1 MAVLKAKKETVANT
15 GGLTLNVEGGGWF
28 RGRSWPVH
36 VGLWLAM
43 LVILFPMAYAALVA
57 TQTNAEVFRF
67 QLTPGSGLADHFDQ
81 VWNERNLGRFM
92 WNSTV
97 QAVLVTAAKTVLSL
111 LAGLAFVY
119 FKFRGKWIVFFFVLI
134 TLMMPTEVMILALF
148 RFVSDL
154 GWKDSMA
161 GLVVPFAASAT
172 GAFLFR
178 QHFANLP
185 RDLAEASQIDGA
197 SPLQFLFRILIP
209 LSWNAIGALAVIQFV
224 FVWNMYLWP
233 VLIISDQE
241 EQVIQVGLQGL
252 QGIDTGLTF
261 GPLMLAALLASIP
274 PTLVFIALQKPF
286 MSGFALGAD
295 K

>member
-1 MAVLKAKKETVANT
+1 MAEREQSLS
-15 GGLTLNVEGGGWF
+15 LNVGKPGLIK
-28 RGRSWPVH
+28 GRSWPIH
-36 VGLWLAM
+36 LALCLAM
-43 LVILFPMAYAALVA
+43 IIILFPLAYAALIS

-67 QLTPGSGLADHFDQ
+67 QLTPGTGLSDHFDQ
-81 VWNERNLGRFM
+81 VWNERNIGRFM
-92 WNSTV
+92 WNSVV
-97 QAVLVTAAKTVLSL
+97 QAVLITVAKTVLSL

-119 FKFRGKWIVFFFVLI
+119 FTFRGKWIVFFFVLI

-197 SPLQFLFRILIP
+197 TPLQFLFRILIP
-209 LSWNAIGALAVIQFV
+209 LSWNTIGALAVIQFV

-233 VLIISDQE
+233 VLIVSDQDK
-241 EQVIQVGLQGL
+241 QVVQVGLQGL
-252 QGIDTGLTF
+252 QGIETGLTF
-261 GPLMLAALLASIP
+261 GPLMLAALLVSIP
-274 PTLVFIALQKPF
+274 PILVFIALQKPF

>member
-1 MAVLKAKKETVANT
+1 MAAREGDKLS
-15 GGLTLNVEGGGWF
+15 LNVGRPGLI

-36 VGLWLAM
+36 LGLLLSM
-43 LVILFPMAYAALVA
+43 ILILFPMAYAALIS

-67 QLTPGSGLADHFDQ
+67 QLTPGSGLRDHFDL
-81 VWNERNLGRFM
+81 VWNDRNIGRLM
-92 WNSTV
+92 WNSLV
-97 QAVLVTAAKTVLSL
+97 QAVVITTAKTILSL

-119 FKFRGKWIVFFFVLI
+119 FKFRFKWLVFFFVLI

-154 GWKDSMA
+154 GWKDTLA
-161 GLVVPFAASAT
+161 GLTVPFAASAT

-185 RDLAEASQIDGA
+185 RDLAEAAQIDGA
-197 SPLQFLFRILIP
+197 SPIQFLTRILIP
-209 LSWNAIGALAVIQFV
+209 LSWNVIGALAVIQFV

-233 VLIISDQE
+233 VLIVSDQDN
-241 EQVIQVGLQGL
+241 QVVQVGLQGL
-252 QGIDTGLTF
+252 RNVDAGLTF
-261 GPLMLAALLASIP
+261 GPLMLAALLISIP
-274 PTLVFIALQKPF
+274 PILVFIALQKPF

>member
-1 MAVLKAKKETVANT
+1 MAAREADNISLSVGKK
-15 GGLTLNVEGGGWF
+15 GLI
-28 RGRSWPVH
+28 RGRSWPIH
-36 VGLWLAM
+36 VMLWLAAV
-43 LVILFPMAYAALVA
+43 LIVFPLAYAALIS

-67 QLTPGSGLADHFDQ
+67 QLTPGSGFGTHLDQ
-81 VWNERNLGRFM
+81 VWNERNIGRFM

-97 QAVLVTAAKTVLSL
+97 QAVLITVAKTVLSL

-119 FKFRGKWIVFFFVLI
+119 FRFRGKWLVFFFVLI

-185 RDLAEASQIDGA
+185 RDLAEAAQIDGA
-197 SPLQFLFRILIP
+197 SPIQFLFRILIP
-209 LSWNAIGALAVIQFV
+209 LSWNVIGALAVIQFV

-233 VLIISDQE
+233 VLIISDQDR
-241 EQVIQVGLQGL
+241 QVVQVGLQGL

-261 GPLMLAALLASIP
+261 GPLMLAALIVSIP

-286 MSGFALGAD
+286 MAGFALGSD

>member
-1 MAVLKAKKETVANT
+1 MAAPST
-15 GGLTLNVEGGGWF
+15 GLSLNVVRKGF
-28 RGRSWPVH
+28 IRGRQWPTQVLIW
-36 VGLWLAM
+36 GSM
-43 LVILFPMAYAALVA
+43 LVVLFPMAYAALVA
-57 TQTNAEVFRF
+57 TQTNAEVFSF
-67 QLTPGSGLADHFDQ
+67 QLTPGSGLGKHFDQ
-81 VWNERNLGRFM
+81 VWNDRNLGRLM
-92 WNSTV
+92 WNSLV
-97 QAVLVTAAKTVLSL
+97 QAFLITTAKTVLSL

-148 RFVSDL
+148 RIVSDL

-185 RDLAEASQIDGA
+185 RDLSEAAQIDGA
-197 SPLQFLFRILIP
+197 TPFQFLFKILIP
-209 LSWNAIGALAVIQFV
+209 LSWNVIGALAVIQFV

-233 VLIISDQE
+233 VLIVSDQDK
-241 EQVIQVGLQGL
+241 QVVQVGLQGL
-252 QGIDTGLTF
+252 STLDTGLTF
-261 GPLMLAALLASIP
+261 GPLMLAALIVSIP
-274 PTLVFIALQKPF
+274 PAIVFIALQKPF
-286 MSGFALGAD
+286 MAGFALTAD

>member
-1 MAVLKAKKETVANT
+1 MAAHNYR
-15 GGLTLNVEGGGWF
+15 GLSLHVGKPGLVK
-28 RGRSWPVH
+28 GRSWPIH
-36 VGLWLAM
+36 IGLWLSM
-43 LVILFPMAYAALVA
+43 LVILFPLAYAALVA

-67 QLTPGSGLADHFDQ
+67 QLTPGTGLSKHFDQ
-81 VWNERNLGRFM
+81 VWNDRNLGKLM
-92 WNSTV
+92 WNSLV
-97 QAVLVTAAKTVLSL
+97 QATLITVAKTVLSL

-119 FKFRGKWIVFFFVLI
+119 FNFRGKWIVFFFVLI

-185 RDLAEASQIDGA
+185 RDLSEAAQIDGA
-197 SPLQFLFRILIP
+197 SPIQFLFKILIP
-209 LSWNAIGALAVIQFV
+209 LSWNVIGALAVIQFV

-233 VLIISDQE
+233 VLIISDPDK
-241 EQVIQVGLQGL
+241 QVVQVGLQGL
-252 QGIDTGLTF
+252 QTIDTGITF
-261 GPLMLAALLASIP
+261 GPLMLAALIVSIP
-274 PTLVFIALQKPF
+274 PAIVFIALQKPF
-286 MSGFALGAD
+286 MAGFALSAD